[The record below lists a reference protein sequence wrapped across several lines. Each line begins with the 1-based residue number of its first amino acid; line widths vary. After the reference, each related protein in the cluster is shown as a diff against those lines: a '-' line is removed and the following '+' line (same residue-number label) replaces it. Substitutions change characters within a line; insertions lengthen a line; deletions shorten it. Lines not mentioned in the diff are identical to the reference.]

1 MLALAQE
8 SICAFDLIGLQQLN
22 RQTEVDTLRRVR
34 DDVLA
39 STEAGRDWI
48 TLVER
53 VELPVASLLFTDE
66 DLAGRAA
73 ALIERAGKL
82 FEDEQSVVSDE
93 DVDLG
98 RALPAELAER
108 VGAENA
114 QVRTDLQAVG
124 AALEQARR
132 VSTVEVLKQL
142 TNRGPLPK

>member
-22 RQTEVDTLRRVR
+22 RRTEVDTLRRVR

-66 DLAGRAA
+66 DLA
-73 ALIERAGKL
+73 AGPP
-82 FEDEQSVVSDE
+82 
-93 DVDLG
+93 
-98 RALPAELAER
+98 R
-108 VGAENA
+108 
-114 QVRTDLQAVG
+114 
-124 AALEQARR
+124 
-132 VSTVEVLKQL
+132 
-142 TNRGPLPK
+142 

>member
-1 MLALAQE
+1 
-8 SICAFDLIGLQQLN
+8 
-22 RQTEVDTLRRVR
+22 V
-34 DDVLA
+34 
-39 STEAGRDWI
+39 
-48 TLVER
+48 
-53 VELPVASLLFTDE
+53 
-66 DLAGRAA
+66 
-73 ALIERAGKL
+73 GKL
-82 FEDEQSVVSDE
+82 FEDEQSLVSDE

-98 RALPAELAER
+98 RALLAEIAER